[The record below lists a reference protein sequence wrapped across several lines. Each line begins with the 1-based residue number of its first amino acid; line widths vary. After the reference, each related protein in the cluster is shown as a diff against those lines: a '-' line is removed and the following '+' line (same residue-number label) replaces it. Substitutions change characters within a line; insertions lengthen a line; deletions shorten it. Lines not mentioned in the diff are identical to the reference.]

1 MKRNRI
7 LAIGIALLL
16 AVQLLT
22 PLACAAGTTLKLT
35 APDKLPDVGQTFT
48 VTAELTGNT
57 GLAAVQLSLG
67 YDDSVVECTGIEN
80 GALVAGMLAASNP
93 YATRDG
99 VGAILAAATTTAVKT
114 DGSLA
119 VFTFR
124 VKAAGDAKLTLA
136 DALLSDID
144 GKALSL
150 SYSLPALIAQGSGSD
165 SGSGSGSDA
174 EKPGADDKKSDND
187 KKSEDDK
194 KSEEEQPADAAQ
206 EEVRTGSFR
215 DVTSAHWA
223 FASVER
229 AAEMGLV
236 TGYSNGTFRPDTAV
250 TRAQF
255 VLMLWRMC
263 GKPAAAKAASFADA
277 SADWYQDALSWA
289 VEKGYVNGLSG
300 TRFGPDAPIT
310 RQQAMAI
317 LFRLNG
323 GQSGTELT
331 LTGIYEQTFADSTT
345 IAAWAKD
352 ATWWAVYHELVS
364 GVGGQP
370 HRAGGQRVPRTDR
383 GDPAA
388 VCGSIYDNGGSGMKR
403 RMLALLLAVL
413 TLTML
418 TAAAFAEDTEVLGV
432 YNVTGPLT
440 VKNGTKDGGFYAG
453 ADTFEL
459 NCTGLTGE
467 YSLVLLL
474 AGDSAVPTE
483 GNIQYI
489 DQTSVK
495 AGKVTFTL
503 KPKALTEGTYNVYIS
518 TTDKALD
525 KVASFKYGEKPE
537 YTLGD
542 VNGDGKVSAYDAS
555 MILQHTV
562 GLIDLAG
569 VAAADVNKDGK
580 ISAYDASMILQ
591 YTVGLITLD

>member
-174 EKPGADDKKSDND
+174 EKPGTDN

-194 KSEEEQPADAAQ
+194 KSEDEDKPEDEEKPADGAQ
-206 EEVRTGSFR
+206 EEVKSGSFR
-215 DVTSAHWA
+215 DVTSTHWA

-229 AAEMGLV
+229 AAELGLV
-236 TGYSNGTFRPDTAV
+236 TGYSDGTFRPDTPV

-263 GKPAAAKAASFADA
+263 SKPAAAKAASFADA

-289 VEKGYVNGLSG
+289 VEKGYVNGLSD

-310 RQQAMAI
+310 RQQATAI

-331 LTGIYEQTFADSTT
+331 LTGIYEQTFTDSAT
-345 IAAWAKD
+345 IASWAMD

-364 GVGGQP
+364 GVGGSRIAP
-370 HRAGGQRVPRTDR
+370 EANASRAQI
-383 GDPAA
+383 AA
-388 VCGSIYDNGGSGMKR
+388 I
-403 RMLALLLAVL
+403 LLRYADQFM
-413 TLTML
+413 TMEE
-418 TAAAFAEDTEVLGV
+418 AA
-432 YNVTGPLT
+432 
-440 VKNGTKDGGFYAG
+440 
-453 ADTFEL
+453 
-459 NCTGLTGE
+459 
-467 YSLVLLL
+467 
-474 AGDSAVPTE
+474 
-483 GNIQYI
+483 
-489 DQTSVK
+489 
-495 AGKVTFTL
+495 
-503 KPKALTEGTYNVYIS
+503 
-518 TTDKALD
+518 
-525 KVASFKYGEKPE
+525 
-537 YTLGD
+537 
-542 VNGDGKVSAYDAS
+542 
-555 MILQHTV
+555 
-562 GLIDLAG
+562 
-569 VAAADVNKDGK
+569 
-580 ISAYDASMILQ
+580 
-591 YTVGLITLD
+591 

>member
-93 YATRDG
+93 HATRDG

-174 EKPGADDKKSDND
+174 EKPGTDN

-194 KSEEEQPADAAQ
+194 KSEDEDKPEDEEKPADGAQ
-206 EEVRTGSFR
+206 EEVKAGSFR

-229 AAEMGLV
+229 AAELGLV
-236 TGYSNGTFRPDTAV
+236 TGYSDGTFRPDTHV

-289 VEKGYVNGLSG
+289 VEKGYVNGLSD

-323 GQSGTELT
+323 GQRGTELT

-345 IAAWAKD
+345 IASWAKD

-364 GVGGQP
+364 GVGGSRIAP
-370 HRAGGQRVPRTDR
+370 EANASRAQI
-383 GDPAA
+383 AA
-388 VCGSIYDNGGSGMKR
+388 I
-403 RMLALLLAVL
+403 LLRYADQFM
-413 TLTML
+413 TMEE
-418 TAAAFAEDTEVLGV
+418 AA
-432 YNVTGPLT
+432 
-440 VKNGTKDGGFYAG
+440 
-453 ADTFEL
+453 
-459 NCTGLTGE
+459 
-467 YSLVLLL
+467 
-474 AGDSAVPTE
+474 
-483 GNIQYI
+483 
-489 DQTSVK
+489 
-495 AGKVTFTL
+495 
-503 KPKALTEGTYNVYIS
+503 
-518 TTDKALD
+518 
-525 KVASFKYGEKPE
+525 
-537 YTLGD
+537 
-542 VNGDGKVSAYDAS
+542 
-555 MILQHTV
+555 
-562 GLIDLAG
+562 
-569 VAAADVNKDGK
+569 
-580 ISAYDASMILQ
+580 
-591 YTVGLITLD
+591 

>member
-93 YATRDG
+93 HATRDG

-174 EKPGADDKKSDND
+174 EKPGTDN

-194 KSEEEQPADAAQ
+194 KSEDEDKPEDEEKPADGAQ
-206 EEVRTGSFR
+206 EEVKSGSFR

-229 AAEMGLV
+229 AAELGLV
-236 TGYSNGTFRPDTAV
+236 TGYSDGTFRPDTHV

-289 VEKGYVNGLSG
+289 VEKGYVNGLSD

-364 GVGGQP
+364 GVGGSRIAP
-370 HRAGGQRVPRTDR
+370 EANASRAQI
-383 GDPAA
+383 AA
-388 VCGSIYDNGGSGMKR
+388 I
-403 RMLALLLAVL
+403 LLRYADQFM
-413 TLTML
+413 TMEE
-418 TAAAFAEDTEVLGV
+418 AA
-432 YNVTGPLT
+432 
-440 VKNGTKDGGFYAG
+440 
-453 ADTFEL
+453 
-459 NCTGLTGE
+459 
-467 YSLVLLL
+467 
-474 AGDSAVPTE
+474 
-483 GNIQYI
+483 
-489 DQTSVK
+489 
-495 AGKVTFTL
+495 
-503 KPKALTEGTYNVYIS
+503 
-518 TTDKALD
+518 
-525 KVASFKYGEKPE
+525 
-537 YTLGD
+537 
-542 VNGDGKVSAYDAS
+542 
-555 MILQHTV
+555 
-562 GLIDLAG
+562 
-569 VAAADVNKDGK
+569 
-580 ISAYDASMILQ
+580 
-591 YTVGLITLD
+591 

>member
-48 VTAELTGNT
+48 VVVELTGNT
-57 GLAAVQLSLG
+57 GLGAVQIKLG

-93 YATRDG
+93 HATRDG
-99 VGAILAAATTTAVKT
+99 VGAILAAAATTAVKT

-174 EKPGADDKKSDND
+174 EKPGTDN

-194 KSEEEQPADAAQ
+194 KSEDEDKPEDEEKPADGAQ
-206 EEVRTGSFR
+206 EEVKSGSFR
-215 DVTSAHWA
+215 DVTSTHWA
-223 FASVER
+223 FASVDR
-229 AAEMGLV
+229 AAELGLV
-236 TGYSNGTFRPDTAV
+236 TGYSDGTFRPDTPV

-289 VEKGYVNGLSG
+289 VEKGYVNGLSD

-345 IAAWAKD
+345 IASWAKD

-364 GVGGQP
+364 GVGGSRIAP
-370 HRAGGQRVPRTDR
+370 EANASRAQI
-383 GDPAA
+383 AA
-388 VCGSIYDNGGSGMKR
+388 I
-403 RMLALLLAVL
+403 LLRYADQFM
-413 TLTML
+413 TMEE
-418 TAAAFAEDTEVLGV
+418 AA
-432 YNVTGPLT
+432 
-440 VKNGTKDGGFYAG
+440 
-453 ADTFEL
+453 
-459 NCTGLTGE
+459 
-467 YSLVLLL
+467 
-474 AGDSAVPTE
+474 
-483 GNIQYI
+483 
-489 DQTSVK
+489 
-495 AGKVTFTL
+495 
-503 KPKALTEGTYNVYIS
+503 
-518 TTDKALD
+518 
-525 KVASFKYGEKPE
+525 
-537 YTLGD
+537 
-542 VNGDGKVSAYDAS
+542 
-555 MILQHTV
+555 
-562 GLIDLAG
+562 
-569 VAAADVNKDGK
+569 
-580 ISAYDASMILQ
+580 
-591 YTVGLITLD
+591 

>member
-93 YATRDG
+93 HATRDG

-136 DALLSDID
+136 DALLSDTD
-144 GKALSL
+144 GKALPL

-174 EKPGADDKKSDND
+174 EKPGTDN

-194 KSEEEQPADAAQ
+194 KSEDEDKPEDEEKPADGAQ
-206 EEVRTGSFR
+206 EEVKSGSFR
-215 DVTSAHWA
+215 DVTRGHWA

-229 AAEMGLV
+229 AAELGLV
-236 TGYSNGTFRPDTAV
+236 TGYSDGTFRPDTPV

-289 VEKGYVNGLSG
+289 VENGYVNGLSD

-310 RQQAMAI
+310 RQQATAI

-345 IAAWAKD
+345 IASWAKD

-364 GVGGQP
+364 GVGGSRIAP
-370 HRAGGQRVPRTDR
+370 EANASRAQI
-383 GDPAA
+383 AA
-388 VCGSIYDNGGSGMKR
+388 I
-403 RMLALLLAVL
+403 LLRYADQFM
-413 TLTML
+413 TMEE
-418 TAAAFAEDTEVLGV
+418 AA
-432 YNVTGPLT
+432 
-440 VKNGTKDGGFYAG
+440 
-453 ADTFEL
+453 
-459 NCTGLTGE
+459 
-467 YSLVLLL
+467 
-474 AGDSAVPTE
+474 
-483 GNIQYI
+483 
-489 DQTSVK
+489 
-495 AGKVTFTL
+495 
-503 KPKALTEGTYNVYIS
+503 
-518 TTDKALD
+518 
-525 KVASFKYGEKPE
+525 
-537 YTLGD
+537 
-542 VNGDGKVSAYDAS
+542 
-555 MILQHTV
+555 
-562 GLIDLAG
+562 
-569 VAAADVNKDGK
+569 
-580 ISAYDASMILQ
+580 
-591 YTVGLITLD
+591 

>member
-136 DALLSDID
+136 DALLSDTD
-144 GKALSL
+144 GKALPL

-174 EKPGADDKKSDND
+174 EKPGTDN

-194 KSEEEQPADAAQ
+194 KSEDEDKPEDEEKPADGAQ
-206 EEVRTGSFR
+206 EEVKAGSFR

-229 AAEMGLV
+229 AAELGLV
-236 TGYSNGTFRPDTAV
+236 TGYSDGTFRPDTHV

-289 VEKGYVNGLSG
+289 VEKGYVNGLSD
-300 TRFGPDAPIT
+300 TRFGPDASIT

-323 GQSGTELT
+323 GQSSTELT

-345 IAAWAKD
+345 IASWAKD

-364 GVGGQP
+364 GVGGSRIAP
-370 HRAGGQRVPRTDR
+370 EANASRAQI
-383 GDPAA
+383 AA
-388 VCGSIYDNGGSGMKR
+388 I
-403 RMLALLLAVL
+403 LLRYADQFM
-413 TLTML
+413 TMEE
-418 TAAAFAEDTEVLGV
+418 AA
-432 YNVTGPLT
+432 
-440 VKNGTKDGGFYAG
+440 
-453 ADTFEL
+453 
-459 NCTGLTGE
+459 
-467 YSLVLLL
+467 
-474 AGDSAVPTE
+474 
-483 GNIQYI
+483 
-489 DQTSVK
+489 
-495 AGKVTFTL
+495 
-503 KPKALTEGTYNVYIS
+503 
-518 TTDKALD
+518 
-525 KVASFKYGEKPE
+525 
-537 YTLGD
+537 
-542 VNGDGKVSAYDAS
+542 
-555 MILQHTV
+555 
-562 GLIDLAG
+562 
-569 VAAADVNKDGK
+569 
-580 ISAYDASMILQ
+580 
-591 YTVGLITLD
+591 

>member
-22 PLACAAGTTLKLT
+22 PLACAAGATLKLT

-93 YATRDG
+93 YATRGG

-144 GKALSL
+144 GKALPL

-174 EKPGADDKKSDND
+174 EKPGTDN

-194 KSEEEQPADAAQ
+194 KSEDEDKPEDEEKPADGAQ
-206 EEVRTGSFR
+206 EEVKSGSFR
-215 DVTSAHWA
+215 DVTSTHWA

-229 AAEMGLV
+229 AAELGLV
-236 TGYSNGTFRPDTAV
+236 TGYSDGTFRPDTPV

-289 VEKGYVNGLSG
+289 VEKGYVNGLSD

-345 IAAWAKD
+345 IASWAKD

-364 GVGGQP
+364 GVGGSRIAP
-370 HRAGGQRVPRTDR
+370 EANASRAQI
-383 GDPAA
+383 AA
-388 VCGSIYDNGGSGMKR
+388 I
-403 RMLALLLAVL
+403 LLRYADQFM
-413 TLTML
+413 TMEE
-418 TAAAFAEDTEVLGV
+418 AA
-432 YNVTGPLT
+432 
-440 VKNGTKDGGFYAG
+440 
-453 ADTFEL
+453 
-459 NCTGLTGE
+459 
-467 YSLVLLL
+467 
-474 AGDSAVPTE
+474 
-483 GNIQYI
+483 
-489 DQTSVK
+489 
-495 AGKVTFTL
+495 
-503 KPKALTEGTYNVYIS
+503 
-518 TTDKALD
+518 
-525 KVASFKYGEKPE
+525 
-537 YTLGD
+537 
-542 VNGDGKVSAYDAS
+542 
-555 MILQHTV
+555 
-562 GLIDLAG
+562 
-569 VAAADVNKDGK
+569 
-580 ISAYDASMILQ
+580 
-591 YTVGLITLD
+591 

>member
-67 YDDSVVECTGIEN
+67 YDNSVVECTGIEN

-136 DALLSDID
+136 DALLSDTD
-144 GKALSL
+144 GKALPL

-174 EKPGADDKKSDND
+174 EKPGTDN

-194 KSEEEQPADAAQ
+194 KSEDEDKPEDEEKPADGAQ
-206 EEVRTGSFR
+206 EEVKSGSFR
-215 DVTSAHWA
+215 DVTSTHWA

-229 AAEMGLV
+229 AAELGLV
-236 TGYSNGTFRPDTAV
+236 TGYSDGTFRPDTPV

-289 VEKGYVNGLSG
+289 VENGYVNGLSD

-310 RQQAMAI
+310 RQQATAI

-345 IAAWAKD
+345 IASWAKD

-364 GVGGQP
+364 GVGGSRIAP
-370 HRAGGQRVPRTDR
+370 EANASRAQI
-383 GDPAA
+383 AA
-388 VCGSIYDNGGSGMKR
+388 I
-403 RMLALLLAVL
+403 LLRYADQFM
-413 TLTML
+413 TMEE
-418 TAAAFAEDTEVLGV
+418 AA
-432 YNVTGPLT
+432 
-440 VKNGTKDGGFYAG
+440 
-453 ADTFEL
+453 
-459 NCTGLTGE
+459 
-467 YSLVLLL
+467 
-474 AGDSAVPTE
+474 
-483 GNIQYI
+483 
-489 DQTSVK
+489 
-495 AGKVTFTL
+495 
-503 KPKALTEGTYNVYIS
+503 
-518 TTDKALD
+518 
-525 KVASFKYGEKPE
+525 
-537 YTLGD
+537 
-542 VNGDGKVSAYDAS
+542 
-555 MILQHTV
+555 
-562 GLIDLAG
+562 
-569 VAAADVNKDGK
+569 
-580 ISAYDASMILQ
+580 
-591 YTVGLITLD
+591 

>member
-80 GALVAGMLAASNP
+80 GALIAGMLAASNP
-93 YATRDG
+93 YATRGG

-174 EKPGADDKKSDND
+174 EKPGTDN

-194 KSEEEQPADAAQ
+194 KSEDEDKPEDEEKPADGAQ
-206 EEVRTGSFR
+206 EEVKSGSFR

-229 AAEMGLV
+229 AAELGLV
-236 TGYSNGTFRPDTAV
+236 TGYSDGTFRPDTPV

-289 VEKGYVNGLSG
+289 VEKGYVNGLSD

-345 IAAWAKD
+345 IASWAKD

-364 GVGGQP
+364 GVGGSRIAP
-370 HRAGGQRVPRTDR
+370 EANASRAQI
-383 GDPAA
+383 AA
-388 VCGSIYDNGGSGMKR
+388 I
-403 RMLALLLAVL
+403 LLRYADQFM
-413 TLTML
+413 TMEE
-418 TAAAFAEDTEVLGV
+418 AA
-432 YNVTGPLT
+432 
-440 VKNGTKDGGFYAG
+440 
-453 ADTFEL
+453 
-459 NCTGLTGE
+459 
-467 YSLVLLL
+467 
-474 AGDSAVPTE
+474 
-483 GNIQYI
+483 
-489 DQTSVK
+489 
-495 AGKVTFTL
+495 
-503 KPKALTEGTYNVYIS
+503 
-518 TTDKALD
+518 
-525 KVASFKYGEKPE
+525 
-537 YTLGD
+537 
-542 VNGDGKVSAYDAS
+542 
-555 MILQHTV
+555 
-562 GLIDLAG
+562 
-569 VAAADVNKDGK
+569 
-580 ISAYDASMILQ
+580 
-591 YTVGLITLD
+591 

>member
-93 YATRDG
+93 YATRGG

-174 EKPGADDKKSDND
+174 EKPGTDN

-194 KSEEEQPADAAQ
+194 KSEDEDKPEDEEKPADGAQ
-206 EEVRTGSFR
+206 EEVKSGSFR
-215 DVTSAHWA
+215 DVTRGHWA

-229 AAEMGLV
+229 AAELGLV
-236 TGYSNGTFRPDTAV
+236 TGYSDGTFRPDTPV

-289 VEKGYVNGLSG
+289 VEKGYVNGLSD
-300 TRFGPDAPIT
+300 TRFGPAAPIT

-345 IAAWAKD
+345 IASWAKD

-364 GVGGQP
+364 GVGGSRIAP
-370 HRAGGQRVPRTDR
+370 EANASRAQI
-383 GDPAA
+383 AA
-388 VCGSIYDNGGSGMKR
+388 I
-403 RMLALLLAVL
+403 LLRYADQFM
-413 TLTML
+413 TMEE
-418 TAAAFAEDTEVLGV
+418 AA
-432 YNVTGPLT
+432 
-440 VKNGTKDGGFYAG
+440 
-453 ADTFEL
+453 
-459 NCTGLTGE
+459 
-467 YSLVLLL
+467 
-474 AGDSAVPTE
+474 
-483 GNIQYI
+483 
-489 DQTSVK
+489 
-495 AGKVTFTL
+495 
-503 KPKALTEGTYNVYIS
+503 
-518 TTDKALD
+518 
-525 KVASFKYGEKPE
+525 
-537 YTLGD
+537 
-542 VNGDGKVSAYDAS
+542 
-555 MILQHTV
+555 
-562 GLIDLAG
+562 
-569 VAAADVNKDGK
+569 
-580 ISAYDASMILQ
+580 
-591 YTVGLITLD
+591 

>member
-93 YATRDG
+93 YATRGG

-136 DALLSDID
+136 DALLSDTD
-144 GKALSL
+144 GKALPL

-174 EKPGADDKKSDND
+174 EKPGTDN

-194 KSEEEQPADAAQ
+194 KSEDEDKPEDEEKPADGAQ
-206 EEVRTGSFR
+206 EEVKSGSFR

-223 FASVER
+223 FAPVER
-229 AAEMGLV
+229 AAELGLV
-236 TGYSNGTFRPDTAV
+236 TGYSDGTFRPDTPV

-289 VEKGYVNGLSG
+289 VEKGYVNGLSD

-345 IAAWAKD
+345 IASWAKD

-364 GVGGQP
+364 GVGGSRIAP
-370 HRAGGQRVPRTDR
+370 EANASRAQI
-383 GDPAA
+383 AA
-388 VCGSIYDNGGSGMKR
+388 I
-403 RMLALLLAVL
+403 LLRYADQFM
-413 TLTML
+413 TMEE
-418 TAAAFAEDTEVLGV
+418 AA
-432 YNVTGPLT
+432 
-440 VKNGTKDGGFYAG
+440 
-453 ADTFEL
+453 
-459 NCTGLTGE
+459 
-467 YSLVLLL
+467 
-474 AGDSAVPTE
+474 
-483 GNIQYI
+483 
-489 DQTSVK
+489 
-495 AGKVTFTL
+495 
-503 KPKALTEGTYNVYIS
+503 
-518 TTDKALD
+518 
-525 KVASFKYGEKPE
+525 
-537 YTLGD
+537 
-542 VNGDGKVSAYDAS
+542 
-555 MILQHTV
+555 
-562 GLIDLAG
+562 
-569 VAAADVNKDGK
+569 
-580 ISAYDASMILQ
+580 
-591 YTVGLITLD
+591 

>member
-22 PLACAAGTTLKLT
+22 PLACAAGATLKLT

-174 EKPGADDKKSDND
+174 EKPGTDN

-194 KSEEEQPADAAQ
+194 KSEDEDKPEDEEKPADGAQ
-206 EEVRTGSFR
+206 EEVKSGSFR
-215 DVTSAHWA
+215 DVTSTHWA
-223 FASVER
+223 FDSVER
-229 AAEMGLV
+229 AAELGLV
-236 TGYSNGTFRPDTAV
+236 TGYSDGTFRPDTPV

-289 VEKGYVNGLSG
+289 VEKGYVNGLSD

-345 IAAWAKD
+345 IASWAKD

-364 GVGGQP
+364 GVGGSRIAP
-370 HRAGGQRVPRTDR
+370 EANASRAQI
-383 GDPAA
+383 AA
-388 VCGSIYDNGGSGMKR
+388 I
-403 RMLALLLAVL
+403 LLRYADQFM
-413 TLTML
+413 TMEE
-418 TAAAFAEDTEVLGV
+418 AA
-432 YNVTGPLT
+432 
-440 VKNGTKDGGFYAG
+440 
-453 ADTFEL
+453 
-459 NCTGLTGE
+459 
-467 YSLVLLL
+467 
-474 AGDSAVPTE
+474 
-483 GNIQYI
+483 
-489 DQTSVK
+489 
-495 AGKVTFTL
+495 
-503 KPKALTEGTYNVYIS
+503 
-518 TTDKALD
+518 
-525 KVASFKYGEKPE
+525 
-537 YTLGD
+537 
-542 VNGDGKVSAYDAS
+542 
-555 MILQHTV
+555 
-562 GLIDLAG
+562 
-569 VAAADVNKDGK
+569 
-580 ISAYDASMILQ
+580 
-591 YTVGLITLD
+591 

>member
-93 YATRDG
+93 YATRGG

-124 VKAAGDAKLTLA
+124 VKAEGDAKLTLA

-174 EKPGADDKKSDND
+174 EKPGTDN

-194 KSEEEQPADAAQ
+194 KSEDEDKPEDEEKPADGAQ
-206 EEVRTGSFR
+206 EEVKAGSFR

-229 AAEMGLV
+229 AAELGLV
-236 TGYSNGTFRPDTAV
+236 TGYSDGTFRPDTHV

-289 VEKGYVNGLSG
+289 VEKGYVNGLSD

-345 IAAWAKD
+345 IASWAKD

-364 GVGGQP
+364 GVGGSRIAP
-370 HRAGGQRVPRTDR
+370 EANASRAQI
-383 GDPAA
+383 AA
-388 VCGSIYDNGGSGMKR
+388 I
-403 RMLALLLAVL
+403 LLRYADQFM
-413 TLTML
+413 TMEE
-418 TAAAFAEDTEVLGV
+418 AA
-432 YNVTGPLT
+432 
-440 VKNGTKDGGFYAG
+440 
-453 ADTFEL
+453 
-459 NCTGLTGE
+459 
-467 YSLVLLL
+467 
-474 AGDSAVPTE
+474 
-483 GNIQYI
+483 
-489 DQTSVK
+489 
-495 AGKVTFTL
+495 
-503 KPKALTEGTYNVYIS
+503 
-518 TTDKALD
+518 
-525 KVASFKYGEKPE
+525 
-537 YTLGD
+537 
-542 VNGDGKVSAYDAS
+542 
-555 MILQHTV
+555 
-562 GLIDLAG
+562 
-569 VAAADVNKDGK
+569 
-580 ISAYDASMILQ
+580 
-591 YTVGLITLD
+591 

>member
-22 PLACAAGTTLKLT
+22 PLACAAGATLKLT

-93 YATRDG
+93 HATRDG

-136 DALLSDID
+136 DALLSDTD
-144 GKALSL
+144 GKALPL
-150 SYSLPALIAQGSGSD
+150 SYSLPALIAQSSTGSGST
-165 SGSGSGSDA
+165 G
-174 EKPGADDKKSDND
+174 ETPGTDN

-194 KSEEEQPADAAQ
+194 KSEDEDKPEDEEKPADGAQ
-206 EEVRTGSFR
+206 EEVKSGSFR

-223 FASVER
+223 FDSVER
-229 AAEMGLV
+229 AAELGLV
-236 TGYSNGTFRPDTAV
+236 TGYSDGTFRPDTPV

-289 VEKGYVNGLSG
+289 VEKGYVNGLSD

-364 GVGGQP
+364 GVGGSRIAP
-370 HRAGGQRVPRTDR
+370 EANASRAQI
-383 GDPAA
+383 AA
-388 VCGSIYDNGGSGMKR
+388 I
-403 RMLALLLAVL
+403 LLRYADQFM
-413 TLTML
+413 TMEE
-418 TAAAFAEDTEVLGV
+418 AA
-432 YNVTGPLT
+432 
-440 VKNGTKDGGFYAG
+440 
-453 ADTFEL
+453 
-459 NCTGLTGE
+459 
-467 YSLVLLL
+467 
-474 AGDSAVPTE
+474 
-483 GNIQYI
+483 
-489 DQTSVK
+489 
-495 AGKVTFTL
+495 
-503 KPKALTEGTYNVYIS
+503 
-518 TTDKALD
+518 
-525 KVASFKYGEKPE
+525 
-537 YTLGD
+537 
-542 VNGDGKVSAYDAS
+542 
-555 MILQHTV
+555 
-562 GLIDLAG
+562 
-569 VAAADVNKDGK
+569 
-580 ISAYDASMILQ
+580 
-591 YTVGLITLD
+591 

>member
-136 DALLSDID
+136 DALLSDTD
-144 GKALSL
+144 GKALPL

-174 EKPGADDKKSDND
+174 EKPGTDN

-194 KSEEEQPADAAQ
+194 KSEDEDKPEDEEKPADGAQ
-206 EEVRTGSFR
+206 EEVKSGSFR

-229 AAEMGLV
+229 AAELGLV
-236 TGYSNGTFRPDTAV
+236 TGYSDGTFRPDTPV

-289 VEKGYVNGLSG
+289 VENGYVNGLSD

-310 RQQAMAI
+310 RQQATAI

-345 IAAWAKD
+345 IASWAKD

-364 GVGGQP
+364 GVGGSRIAP
-370 HRAGGQRVPRTDR
+370 EANASRAQI
-383 GDPAA
+383 AA
-388 VCGSIYDNGGSGMKR
+388 I
-403 RMLALLLAVL
+403 LLRYADKFM
-413 TLTML
+413 TMEE
-418 TAAAFAEDTEVLGV
+418 AA
-432 YNVTGPLT
+432 
-440 VKNGTKDGGFYAG
+440 
-453 ADTFEL
+453 
-459 NCTGLTGE
+459 
-467 YSLVLLL
+467 
-474 AGDSAVPTE
+474 
-483 GNIQYI
+483 
-489 DQTSVK
+489 
-495 AGKVTFTL
+495 
-503 KPKALTEGTYNVYIS
+503 
-518 TTDKALD
+518 
-525 KVASFKYGEKPE
+525 
-537 YTLGD
+537 
-542 VNGDGKVSAYDAS
+542 
-555 MILQHTV
+555 
-562 GLIDLAG
+562 
-569 VAAADVNKDGK
+569 
-580 ISAYDASMILQ
+580 
-591 YTVGLITLD
+591 

>member
-136 DALLSDID
+136 DALLSDTD
-144 GKALSL
+144 GKALPL

-174 EKPGADDKKSDND
+174 EKPGTDN

-194 KSEEEQPADAAQ
+194 KSEDEDKPEDEEKPADGAQ
-206 EEVRTGSFR
+206 EEVKSGSFR
-215 DVTSAHWA
+215 DVTSTHWA

-229 AAEMGLV
+229 AAELGLV
-236 TGYSNGTFRPDTAV
+236 TGYSDGTFRPDTPV

-289 VEKGYVNGLSG
+289 VGKGYVNGLSD

-364 GVGGQP
+364 GVGGSRIAP
-370 HRAGGQRVPRTDR
+370 EANASRAQI
-383 GDPAA
+383 AA
-388 VCGSIYDNGGSGMKR
+388 I
-403 RMLALLLAVL
+403 LLRYADQFM
-413 TLTML
+413 TMEE
-418 TAAAFAEDTEVLGV
+418 AA
-432 YNVTGPLT
+432 
-440 VKNGTKDGGFYAG
+440 
-453 ADTFEL
+453 
-459 NCTGLTGE
+459 
-467 YSLVLLL
+467 
-474 AGDSAVPTE
+474 
-483 GNIQYI
+483 
-489 DQTSVK
+489 
-495 AGKVTFTL
+495 
-503 KPKALTEGTYNVYIS
+503 
-518 TTDKALD
+518 
-525 KVASFKYGEKPE
+525 
-537 YTLGD
+537 
-542 VNGDGKVSAYDAS
+542 
-555 MILQHTV
+555 
-562 GLIDLAG
+562 
-569 VAAADVNKDGK
+569 
-580 ISAYDASMILQ
+580 
-591 YTVGLITLD
+591 

>member
-57 GLAAVQLSLG
+57 GLAAVQISLG

-93 YATRDG
+93 HATRDG

-136 DALLSDID
+136 DALLSDTD
-144 GKALSL
+144 GKALPL

-174 EKPGADDKKSDND
+174 EKPGTDN

-194 KSEEEQPADAAQ
+194 KSEDEDKPEDEEKPADGAQ
-206 EEVRTGSFR
+206 EEVKAGSFR

-229 AAEMGLV
+229 AAELGLV
-236 TGYSNGTFRPDTAV
+236 TGYSDGTFRPDTHV

-289 VEKGYVNGLSG
+289 VEKGYVNGLSD

-345 IAAWAKD
+345 IASWAKD

-364 GVGGQP
+364 GVGGSRIAP
-370 HRAGGQRVPRTDR
+370 EANASRAQI
-383 GDPAA
+383 AA
-388 VCGSIYDNGGSGMKR
+388 I
-403 RMLALLLAVL
+403 LLRYADQFM
-413 TLTML
+413 TMEE
-418 TAAAFAEDTEVLGV
+418 AA
-432 YNVTGPLT
+432 
-440 VKNGTKDGGFYAG
+440 
-453 ADTFEL
+453 
-459 NCTGLTGE
+459 
-467 YSLVLLL
+467 
-474 AGDSAVPTE
+474 
-483 GNIQYI
+483 
-489 DQTSVK
+489 
-495 AGKVTFTL
+495 
-503 KPKALTEGTYNVYIS
+503 
-518 TTDKALD
+518 
-525 KVASFKYGEKPE
+525 
-537 YTLGD
+537 
-542 VNGDGKVSAYDAS
+542 
-555 MILQHTV
+555 
-562 GLIDLAG
+562 
-569 VAAADVNKDGK
+569 
-580 ISAYDASMILQ
+580 
-591 YTVGLITLD
+591 

>member
-136 DALLSDID
+136 DALLSDTD

-174 EKPGADDKKSDND
+174 EKPGTDN

-194 KSEEEQPADAAQ
+194 KSEDEDKPEDEEKPADGAQ
-206 EEVRTGSFR
+206 EEVKSGSFR
-215 DVTSAHWA
+215 DVTSTHWA
-223 FASVER
+223 FDSVER
-229 AAEMGLV
+229 AAELGLV
-236 TGYSNGTFRPDTAV
+236 TGYSDGTFRSDTPV

-289 VEKGYVNGLSG
+289 VEEGYVNGLSD

-345 IAAWAKD
+345 IASWAKN

-364 GVGGQP
+364 GVGGSRIAP
-370 HRAGGQRVPRTDR
+370 EANASRAQI
-383 GDPAA
+383 AA
-388 VCGSIYDNGGSGMKR
+388 I
-403 RMLALLLAVL
+403 LLRYADQFM
-413 TLTML
+413 TMEE
-418 TAAAFAEDTEVLGV
+418 AA
-432 YNVTGPLT
+432 
-440 VKNGTKDGGFYAG
+440 
-453 ADTFEL
+453 
-459 NCTGLTGE
+459 
-467 YSLVLLL
+467 
-474 AGDSAVPTE
+474 
-483 GNIQYI
+483 
-489 DQTSVK
+489 
-495 AGKVTFTL
+495 
-503 KPKALTEGTYNVYIS
+503 
-518 TTDKALD
+518 
-525 KVASFKYGEKPE
+525 
-537 YTLGD
+537 
-542 VNGDGKVSAYDAS
+542 
-555 MILQHTV
+555 
-562 GLIDLAG
+562 
-569 VAAADVNKDGK
+569 
-580 ISAYDASMILQ
+580 
-591 YTVGLITLD
+591 

>member
-57 GLAAVQLSLG
+57 GLAAVQISLG

-144 GKALSL
+144 GKALPL

-174 EKPGADDKKSDND
+174 EKPGTDN

-194 KSEEEQPADAAQ
+194 KSEDEDKPEDEEKPADGAQ
-206 EEVRTGSFR
+206 EEVKSGSFR

-229 AAEMGLV
+229 AAELGLV
-236 TGYSNGTFRPDTAV
+236 TGYSDGTFRPDAAV

-289 VEKGYVNGLSG
+289 VENGYVNGLSD

-345 IAAWAKD
+345 IASWAKD

-364 GVGGQP
+364 GVGGSRIAP
-370 HRAGGQRVPRTDR
+370 EANASRAQI
-383 GDPAA
+383 AA
-388 VCGSIYDNGGSGMKR
+388 I
-403 RMLALLLAVL
+403 LLRYADQFM
-413 TLTML
+413 TMEE
-418 TAAAFAEDTEVLGV
+418 AA
-432 YNVTGPLT
+432 
-440 VKNGTKDGGFYAG
+440 
-453 ADTFEL
+453 
-459 NCTGLTGE
+459 
-467 YSLVLLL
+467 
-474 AGDSAVPTE
+474 
-483 GNIQYI
+483 
-489 DQTSVK
+489 
-495 AGKVTFTL
+495 
-503 KPKALTEGTYNVYIS
+503 
-518 TTDKALD
+518 
-525 KVASFKYGEKPE
+525 
-537 YTLGD
+537 
-542 VNGDGKVSAYDAS
+542 
-555 MILQHTV
+555 
-562 GLIDLAG
+562 
-569 VAAADVNKDGK
+569 
-580 ISAYDASMILQ
+580 
-591 YTVGLITLD
+591 

>member
-22 PLACAAGTTLKLT
+22 PLACAAGATLKLT

-80 GALVAGMLAASNP
+80 GALIAGMLAASNP

-174 EKPGADDKKSDND
+174 EKPGTDN

-194 KSEEEQPADAAQ
+194 KSEDEDKPEDEEKPADGAQ
-206 EEVRTGSFR
+206 EEVKSGSFR
-215 DVTSAHWA
+215 DVTSTHWA
-223 FASVER
+223 FDSVER
-229 AAEMGLV
+229 AAELGLV
-236 TGYSNGTFRPDTAV
+236 TGYSDGTFRPDTPV

-289 VEKGYVNGLSG
+289 VEKGYVNGLSD

-345 IAAWAKD
+345 IASWAKD

-364 GVGGQP
+364 GVGGSRIAP
-370 HRAGGQRVPRTDR
+370 EANASRAQI
-383 GDPAA
+383 AA
-388 VCGSIYDNGGSGMKR
+388 I
-403 RMLALLLAVL
+403 LLRYADKFM
-413 TLTML
+413 TMEE
-418 TAAAFAEDTEVLGV
+418 AA
-432 YNVTGPLT
+432 
-440 VKNGTKDGGFYAG
+440 
-453 ADTFEL
+453 
-459 NCTGLTGE
+459 
-467 YSLVLLL
+467 
-474 AGDSAVPTE
+474 
-483 GNIQYI
+483 
-489 DQTSVK
+489 
-495 AGKVTFTL
+495 
-503 KPKALTEGTYNVYIS
+503 
-518 TTDKALD
+518 
-525 KVASFKYGEKPE
+525 
-537 YTLGD
+537 
-542 VNGDGKVSAYDAS
+542 
-555 MILQHTV
+555 
-562 GLIDLAG
+562 
-569 VAAADVNKDGK
+569 
-580 ISAYDASMILQ
+580 
-591 YTVGLITLD
+591 

>member
-22 PLACAAGTTLKLT
+22 PLACAAGATLKLT

-80 GALVAGMLAASNP
+80 GALIAGMLAASNP

-174 EKPGADDKKSDND
+174 EKPGTDN

-194 KSEEEQPADAAQ
+194 KSEDEDKPEDEEKPADGAQ
-206 EEVRTGSFR
+206 EEVKSGSFR

-229 AAEMGLV
+229 AAELGLV
-236 TGYSNGTFRPDTAV
+236 TGYSDGTFRPDTPV

-289 VEKGYVNGLSG
+289 VEKGYVNGLSD

-345 IAAWAKD
+345 IASWAKD

-364 GVGGQP
+364 GVGGSRIAP
-370 HRAGGQRVPRTDR
+370 EANASRAQI
-383 GDPAA
+383 AA
-388 VCGSIYDNGGSGMKR
+388 I
-403 RMLALLLAVL
+403 LLRYADQFM
-413 TLTML
+413 TMEE
-418 TAAAFAEDTEVLGV
+418 AA
-432 YNVTGPLT
+432 
-440 VKNGTKDGGFYAG
+440 
-453 ADTFEL
+453 
-459 NCTGLTGE
+459 
-467 YSLVLLL
+467 
-474 AGDSAVPTE
+474 
-483 GNIQYI
+483 
-489 DQTSVK
+489 
-495 AGKVTFTL
+495 
-503 KPKALTEGTYNVYIS
+503 
-518 TTDKALD
+518 
-525 KVASFKYGEKPE
+525 
-537 YTLGD
+537 
-542 VNGDGKVSAYDAS
+542 
-555 MILQHTV
+555 
-562 GLIDLAG
+562 
-569 VAAADVNKDGK
+569 
-580 ISAYDASMILQ
+580 
-591 YTVGLITLD
+591 

>member
-22 PLACAAGTTLKLT
+22 PLACAAGATLKLT

-136 DALLSDID
+136 DALLSDTD
-144 GKALSL
+144 GKALPL

-174 EKPGADDKKSDND
+174 EKPGTDN

-194 KSEEEQPADAAQ
+194 KSEDEDKPEDEEKPADGAQ
-206 EEVRTGSFR
+206 EEVKSGSFR
-215 DVTSAHWA
+215 DVTSTHWA

-229 AAEMGLV
+229 AAELGLV
-236 TGYSNGTFRPDTAV
+236 TGYSDGTFRPDTPV

-289 VEKGYVNGLSG
+289 VENGYVNGLSD

-364 GVGGQP
+364 GVGGSRIAP
-370 HRAGGQRVPRTDR
+370 EANASRAQI
-383 GDPAA
+383 AA
-388 VCGSIYDNGGSGMKR
+388 I
-403 RMLALLLAVL
+403 LLRYADQFM
-413 TLTML
+413 TMEE
-418 TAAAFAEDTEVLGV
+418 AA
-432 YNVTGPLT
+432 
-440 VKNGTKDGGFYAG
+440 
-453 ADTFEL
+453 
-459 NCTGLTGE
+459 
-467 YSLVLLL
+467 
-474 AGDSAVPTE
+474 
-483 GNIQYI
+483 
-489 DQTSVK
+489 
-495 AGKVTFTL
+495 
-503 KPKALTEGTYNVYIS
+503 
-518 TTDKALD
+518 
-525 KVASFKYGEKPE
+525 
-537 YTLGD
+537 
-542 VNGDGKVSAYDAS
+542 
-555 MILQHTV
+555 
-562 GLIDLAG
+562 
-569 VAAADVNKDGK
+569 
-580 ISAYDASMILQ
+580 
-591 YTVGLITLD
+591 

>member
-22 PLACAAGTTLKLT
+22 PLACAAGATLKLT

-93 YATRDG
+93 YATRGG

-136 DALLSDID
+136 DALLSDTD

-174 EKPGADDKKSDND
+174 EKPGTDN

-194 KSEEEQPADAAQ
+194 KSEDEDKPEDEEKPADGAQ
-206 EEVRTGSFR
+206 EEVKSGSFR

-229 AAEMGLV
+229 AAELGLV
-236 TGYSNGTFRPDTAV
+236 TGYSDGTFRPDTPV

-289 VEKGYVNGLSG
+289 VEKGYVNGLSD

-345 IAAWAKD
+345 IASWAKD

-364 GVGGQP
+364 GVGGSRIAP
-370 HRAGGQRVPRTDR
+370 EANASRAQI
-383 GDPAA
+383 AA
-388 VCGSIYDNGGSGMKR
+388 I
-403 RMLALLLAVL
+403 LLRYADQFM
-413 TLTML
+413 TMEE
-418 TAAAFAEDTEVLGV
+418 AA
-432 YNVTGPLT
+432 
-440 VKNGTKDGGFYAG
+440 
-453 ADTFEL
+453 
-459 NCTGLTGE
+459 
-467 YSLVLLL
+467 
-474 AGDSAVPTE
+474 
-483 GNIQYI
+483 
-489 DQTSVK
+489 
-495 AGKVTFTL
+495 
-503 KPKALTEGTYNVYIS
+503 
-518 TTDKALD
+518 
-525 KVASFKYGEKPE
+525 
-537 YTLGD
+537 
-542 VNGDGKVSAYDAS
+542 
-555 MILQHTV
+555 
-562 GLIDLAG
+562 
-569 VAAADVNKDGK
+569 
-580 ISAYDASMILQ
+580 
-591 YTVGLITLD
+591 

>member
-144 GKALSL
+144 GKALPL

-174 EKPGADDKKSDND
+174 EKPGTDN

-194 KSEEEQPADAAQ
+194 KSEDEDKPEDEEKPADGAQ
-206 EEVRTGSFR
+206 EEVKAGSFR

-229 AAEMGLV
+229 AAELGLV
-236 TGYSNGTFRPDTAV
+236 TGYSDGTFRPDAAV

-263 GKPAAAKAASFADA
+263 GKPAAARAASFADA

-289 VEKGYVNGLSG
+289 VEKGYVNGLSD

-364 GVGGQP
+364 GVGGSRIAP
-370 HRAGGQRVPRTDR
+370 EANASRAQI
-383 GDPAA
+383 AA
-388 VCGSIYDNGGSGMKR
+388 I
-403 RMLALLLAVL
+403 LLRYADQFM
-413 TLTML
+413 TMEE
-418 TAAAFAEDTEVLGV
+418 AA
-432 YNVTGPLT
+432 
-440 VKNGTKDGGFYAG
+440 
-453 ADTFEL
+453 
-459 NCTGLTGE
+459 
-467 YSLVLLL
+467 
-474 AGDSAVPTE
+474 
-483 GNIQYI
+483 
-489 DQTSVK
+489 
-495 AGKVTFTL
+495 
-503 KPKALTEGTYNVYIS
+503 
-518 TTDKALD
+518 
-525 KVASFKYGEKPE
+525 
-537 YTLGD
+537 
-542 VNGDGKVSAYDAS
+542 
-555 MILQHTV
+555 
-562 GLIDLAG
+562 
-569 VAAADVNKDGK
+569 
-580 ISAYDASMILQ
+580 
-591 YTVGLITLD
+591 

>member
-174 EKPGADDKKSDND
+174 EKPGTDN

-194 KSEEEQPADAAQ
+194 KSEDEDKPEDEEKPADGAQ
-206 EEVRTGSFR
+206 EEVKAGSFR

-229 AAEMGLV
+229 AAELGLV
-236 TGYSNGTFRPDTAV
+236 TGYSDGTFRPDTPV

-289 VEKGYVNGLSG
+289 VEKGYVNGLSD

-345 IAAWAKD
+345 IASWAKD

-364 GVGGQP
+364 GVGGSRIAP
-370 HRAGGQRVPRTDR
+370 EANASRAQI
-383 GDPAA
+383 AA
-388 VCGSIYDNGGSGMKR
+388 I
-403 RMLALLLAVL
+403 LLRYADQFM
-413 TLTML
+413 TMEE
-418 TAAAFAEDTEVLGV
+418 AA
-432 YNVTGPLT
+432 
-440 VKNGTKDGGFYAG
+440 
-453 ADTFEL
+453 
-459 NCTGLTGE
+459 
-467 YSLVLLL
+467 
-474 AGDSAVPTE
+474 
-483 GNIQYI
+483 
-489 DQTSVK
+489 
-495 AGKVTFTL
+495 
-503 KPKALTEGTYNVYIS
+503 
-518 TTDKALD
+518 
-525 KVASFKYGEKPE
+525 
-537 YTLGD
+537 
-542 VNGDGKVSAYDAS
+542 
-555 MILQHTV
+555 
-562 GLIDLAG
+562 
-569 VAAADVNKDGK
+569 
-580 ISAYDASMILQ
+580 
-591 YTVGLITLD
+591 

>member
-57 GLAAVQLSLG
+57 GLAAVQISLG

-93 YATRDG
+93 HATRDG

-144 GKALSL
+144 GKALPL

-174 EKPGADDKKSDND
+174 EKPGTDN

-194 KSEEEQPADAAQ
+194 KSEDEDKPEDEEKPADGAQ
-206 EEVRTGSFR
+206 EEVKSGSFR

-229 AAEMGLV
+229 AAELGLV
-236 TGYSNGTFRPDTAV
+236 TGYSDGTFRPDTPV

-289 VEKGYVNGLSG
+289 VEKGYVNGLSD

-323 GQSGTELT
+323 GQSSTELT

-364 GVGGQP
+364 GVGGSRIAP
-370 HRAGGQRVPRTDR
+370 EANASRAQI
-383 GDPAA
+383 AA
-388 VCGSIYDNGGSGMKR
+388 I
-403 RMLALLLAVL
+403 LLRYADQFM
-413 TLTML
+413 TMEE
-418 TAAAFAEDTEVLGV
+418 AA
-432 YNVTGPLT
+432 
-440 VKNGTKDGGFYAG
+440 
-453 ADTFEL
+453 
-459 NCTGLTGE
+459 
-467 YSLVLLL
+467 
-474 AGDSAVPTE
+474 
-483 GNIQYI
+483 
-489 DQTSVK
+489 
-495 AGKVTFTL
+495 
-503 KPKALTEGTYNVYIS
+503 
-518 TTDKALD
+518 
-525 KVASFKYGEKPE
+525 
-537 YTLGD
+537 
-542 VNGDGKVSAYDAS
+542 
-555 MILQHTV
+555 
-562 GLIDLAG
+562 
-569 VAAADVNKDGK
+569 
-580 ISAYDASMILQ
+580 
-591 YTVGLITLD
+591 

>member
-99 VGAILAAATTTAVKT
+99 IGAILAAAATTAVKT

-136 DALLSDID
+136 DALLSDTD
-144 GKALSL
+144 GKALPL

-174 EKPGADDKKSDND
+174 EKPGTDN

-194 KSEEEQPADAAQ
+194 KSEDEDKPEDEEKPADGAQ
-206 EEVRTGSFR
+206 EEVKSGSFR
-215 DVTSAHWA
+215 DVTRGHWA

-229 AAEMGLV
+229 AAELGLV
-236 TGYSNGTFRPDTAV
+236 TGYSDGTFRPDTPV

-289 VEKGYVNGLSG
+289 VENGYVNGLSD

-310 RQQAMAI
+310 RQQATAI

-345 IAAWAKD
+345 IASWAKD

-364 GVGGQP
+364 GVGGSRIAP
-370 HRAGGQRVPRTDR
+370 EANASRAQI
-383 GDPAA
+383 AA
-388 VCGSIYDNGGSGMKR
+388 I
-403 RMLALLLAVL
+403 LLRYADQFM
-413 TLTML
+413 TMEE
-418 TAAAFAEDTEVLGV
+418 AA
-432 YNVTGPLT
+432 
-440 VKNGTKDGGFYAG
+440 
-453 ADTFEL
+453 
-459 NCTGLTGE
+459 
-467 YSLVLLL
+467 
-474 AGDSAVPTE
+474 
-483 GNIQYI
+483 
-489 DQTSVK
+489 
-495 AGKVTFTL
+495 
-503 KPKALTEGTYNVYIS
+503 
-518 TTDKALD
+518 
-525 KVASFKYGEKPE
+525 
-537 YTLGD
+537 
-542 VNGDGKVSAYDAS
+542 
-555 MILQHTV
+555 
-562 GLIDLAG
+562 
-569 VAAADVNKDGK
+569 
-580 ISAYDASMILQ
+580 
-591 YTVGLITLD
+591 

>member
-93 YATRDG
+93 YATRGG

-174 EKPGADDKKSDND
+174 EKPGTDN

-194 KSEEEQPADAAQ
+194 KSEDEDKPEDEEKPADGAQ
-206 EEVRTGSFR
+206 EEVKSGSFR
-215 DVTSAHWA
+215 DVTSTHWA

-229 AAEMGLV
+229 AAELGLV
-236 TGYSNGTFRPDTAV
+236 TGYSDGTFQPDTHV

-289 VEKGYVNGLSG
+289 VEKGYVNGLSD

-364 GVGGQP
+364 GVGGSRIAP
-370 HRAGGQRVPRTDR
+370 EANASRAQI
-383 GDPAA
+383 AA
-388 VCGSIYDNGGSGMKR
+388 I
-403 RMLALLLAVL
+403 LLRYADQFM
-413 TLTML
+413 TMEE
-418 TAAAFAEDTEVLGV
+418 AA
-432 YNVTGPLT
+432 
-440 VKNGTKDGGFYAG
+440 
-453 ADTFEL
+453 
-459 NCTGLTGE
+459 
-467 YSLVLLL
+467 
-474 AGDSAVPTE
+474 
-483 GNIQYI
+483 
-489 DQTSVK
+489 
-495 AGKVTFTL
+495 
-503 KPKALTEGTYNVYIS
+503 
-518 TTDKALD
+518 
-525 KVASFKYGEKPE
+525 
-537 YTLGD
+537 
-542 VNGDGKVSAYDAS
+542 
-555 MILQHTV
+555 
-562 GLIDLAG
+562 
-569 VAAADVNKDGK
+569 
-580 ISAYDASMILQ
+580 
-591 YTVGLITLD
+591 

>member
-16 AVQLLT
+16 AEQLLT

-136 DALLSDID
+136 DALLSDTD
-144 GKALSL
+144 GKALPL

-174 EKPGADDKKSDND
+174 EKPGTDN

-194 KSEEEQPADAAQ
+194 KSEDEDKPEDEEKPADGAQ
-206 EEVRTGSFR
+206 EEVKSGSFR
-215 DVTSAHWA
+215 DVTSTHWA

-229 AAEMGLV
+229 AAELGLV
-236 TGYSNGTFRPDTAV
+236 TGYSDGTFRSDTPV

-289 VEKGYVNGLSG
+289 VEKGYVNGLSD

-345 IAAWAKD
+345 IASWAKD

-364 GVGGQP
+364 GVGGSRIAP
-370 HRAGGQRVPRTDR
+370 EANASRAQI
-383 GDPAA
+383 AA
-388 VCGSIYDNGGSGMKR
+388 I
-403 RMLALLLAVL
+403 LLRYADQFM
-413 TLTML
+413 TMEE
-418 TAAAFAEDTEVLGV
+418 AA
-432 YNVTGPLT
+432 
-440 VKNGTKDGGFYAG
+440 
-453 ADTFEL
+453 
-459 NCTGLTGE
+459 
-467 YSLVLLL
+467 
-474 AGDSAVPTE
+474 
-483 GNIQYI
+483 
-489 DQTSVK
+489 
-495 AGKVTFTL
+495 
-503 KPKALTEGTYNVYIS
+503 
-518 TTDKALD
+518 
-525 KVASFKYGEKPE
+525 
-537 YTLGD
+537 
-542 VNGDGKVSAYDAS
+542 
-555 MILQHTV
+555 
-562 GLIDLAG
+562 
-569 VAAADVNKDGK
+569 
-580 ISAYDASMILQ
+580 
-591 YTVGLITLD
+591 

>member
-136 DALLSDID
+136 DALLSDTD
-144 GKALSL
+144 GKALPL

-174 EKPGADDKKSDND
+174 EKPGTDN

-194 KSEEEQPADAAQ
+194 KSEDEDKPEDEEKPADGAQ
-206 EEVRTGSFR
+206 EEVKSGSFR
-215 DVTSAHWA
+215 DVTSTHWA
-223 FASVER
+223 FASVVR
-229 AAEMGLV
+229 AAELGLV
-236 TGYSNGTFRPDTAV
+236 TGYSDGTFRPDIPV

-277 SADWYQDALSWA
+277 SASWYQDALSWA
-289 VEKGYVNGLSG
+289 VEKGYVNGLSD

-345 IAAWAKD
+345 IASWAKD

-364 GVGGQP
+364 GVGGSRIAP
-370 HRAGGQRVPRTDR
+370 EANASRAQI
-383 GDPAA
+383 AA
-388 VCGSIYDNGGSGMKR
+388 I
-403 RMLALLLAVL
+403 LLRYADQFM
-413 TLTML
+413 TMEE
-418 TAAAFAEDTEVLGV
+418 AA
-432 YNVTGPLT
+432 
-440 VKNGTKDGGFYAG
+440 
-453 ADTFEL
+453 
-459 NCTGLTGE
+459 
-467 YSLVLLL
+467 
-474 AGDSAVPTE
+474 
-483 GNIQYI
+483 
-489 DQTSVK
+489 
-495 AGKVTFTL
+495 
-503 KPKALTEGTYNVYIS
+503 
-518 TTDKALD
+518 
-525 KVASFKYGEKPE
+525 
-537 YTLGD
+537 
-542 VNGDGKVSAYDAS
+542 
-555 MILQHTV
+555 
-562 GLIDLAG
+562 
-569 VAAADVNKDGK
+569 
-580 ISAYDASMILQ
+580 
-591 YTVGLITLD
+591 

>member
-35 APDKLPDVGQTFT
+35 APDKPPDVGQTFT

-80 GALVAGMLAASNP
+80 GALIAGMLAASNP
-93 YATRDG
+93 YATRGG

-174 EKPGADDKKSDND
+174 EKPGTDN

-194 KSEEEQPADAAQ
+194 KSEDEDKPEDEEKPADGAQ
-206 EEVRTGSFR
+206 EEVKSGSFR

-229 AAEMGLV
+229 AAELGLV
-236 TGYSNGTFRPDTAV
+236 TGYSDGTFRPDTPV

-289 VEKGYVNGLSG
+289 VEKGYVNGLSD

-310 RQQAMAI
+310 RQQATAI

-345 IAAWAKD
+345 IASWAKD

-364 GVGGQP
+364 GVGGSRIAP
-370 HRAGGQRVPRTDR
+370 EANASRAQI
-383 GDPAA
+383 AA
-388 VCGSIYDNGGSGMKR
+388 I
-403 RMLALLLAVL
+403 LLRYADQFM
-413 TLTML
+413 TMEE
-418 TAAAFAEDTEVLGV
+418 AA
-432 YNVTGPLT
+432 
-440 VKNGTKDGGFYAG
+440 
-453 ADTFEL
+453 
-459 NCTGLTGE
+459 
-467 YSLVLLL
+467 
-474 AGDSAVPTE
+474 
-483 GNIQYI
+483 
-489 DQTSVK
+489 
-495 AGKVTFTL
+495 
-503 KPKALTEGTYNVYIS
+503 
-518 TTDKALD
+518 
-525 KVASFKYGEKPE
+525 
-537 YTLGD
+537 
-542 VNGDGKVSAYDAS
+542 
-555 MILQHTV
+555 
-562 GLIDLAG
+562 
-569 VAAADVNKDGK
+569 
-580 ISAYDASMILQ
+580 
-591 YTVGLITLD
+591 

>member
-93 YATRDG
+93 YATRG
-99 VGAILAAATTTAVKT
+99 GIGAILAAATTTAVKT

-119 VFTFR
+119 MFTFR

-174 EKPGADDKKSDND
+174 EKPGTDN

-194 KSEEEQPADAAQ
+194 KSEDEDKPEDEEKPADGAQ
-206 EEVRTGSFR
+206 EEVKSGSFR
-215 DVTSAHWA
+215 DVTSTHWA

-229 AAEMGLV
+229 AAELGLV
-236 TGYSNGTFRPDTAV
+236 TGYSDGTFRPDTAV

-289 VEKGYVNGLSG
+289 VEKGYVNGLSD

-364 GVGGQP
+364 GVGGSRIAP
-370 HRAGGQRVPRTDR
+370 EANASRAQI
-383 GDPAA
+383 AA
-388 VCGSIYDNGGSGMKR
+388 I
-403 RMLALLLAVL
+403 LLRYADQFM
-413 TLTML
+413 TMEE
-418 TAAAFAEDTEVLGV
+418 AA
-432 YNVTGPLT
+432 
-440 VKNGTKDGGFYAG
+440 
-453 ADTFEL
+453 
-459 NCTGLTGE
+459 
-467 YSLVLLL
+467 
-474 AGDSAVPTE
+474 
-483 GNIQYI
+483 
-489 DQTSVK
+489 
-495 AGKVTFTL
+495 
-503 KPKALTEGTYNVYIS
+503 
-518 TTDKALD
+518 
-525 KVASFKYGEKPE
+525 
-537 YTLGD
+537 
-542 VNGDGKVSAYDAS
+542 
-555 MILQHTV
+555 
-562 GLIDLAG
+562 
-569 VAAADVNKDGK
+569 
-580 ISAYDASMILQ
+580 
-591 YTVGLITLD
+591 

>member
-22 PLACAAGTTLKLT
+22 PLACAAGATLKLT

-93 YATRDG
+93 HATRGG

-174 EKPGADDKKSDND
+174 EKPGTDN

-194 KSEEEQPADAAQ
+194 KSEDEDKPEDEEKPADGAQ
-206 EEVRTGSFR
+206 EEVKSGSFR
-215 DVTSAHWA
+215 DVTSTHWA

-229 AAEMGLV
+229 AAELGLV
-236 TGYSNGTFRPDTAV
+236 TGYSDGTFRPDTPV

-289 VEKGYVNGLSG
+289 VEKGYVNGLSD

-331 LTGIYEQTFADSTT
+331 LTGIYEQTFADSTA
-345 IAAWAKD
+345 IASWAKD

-364 GVGGQP
+364 GVGGSRIAP
-370 HRAGGQRVPRTDR
+370 EANASRAQI
-383 GDPAA
+383 AA
-388 VCGSIYDNGGSGMKR
+388 I
-403 RMLALLLAVL
+403 LLRYADQFM
-413 TLTML
+413 TMEE
-418 TAAAFAEDTEVLGV
+418 AA
-432 YNVTGPLT
+432 
-440 VKNGTKDGGFYAG
+440 
-453 ADTFEL
+453 
-459 NCTGLTGE
+459 
-467 YSLVLLL
+467 
-474 AGDSAVPTE
+474 
-483 GNIQYI
+483 
-489 DQTSVK
+489 
-495 AGKVTFTL
+495 
-503 KPKALTEGTYNVYIS
+503 
-518 TTDKALD
+518 
-525 KVASFKYGEKPE
+525 
-537 YTLGD
+537 
-542 VNGDGKVSAYDAS
+542 
-555 MILQHTV
+555 
-562 GLIDLAG
+562 
-569 VAAADVNKDGK
+569 
-580 ISAYDASMILQ
+580 
-591 YTVGLITLD
+591 

>member
-80 GALVAGMLAASNP
+80 GALIAGMLAASNP

-136 DALLSDID
+136 DALLSDTD
-144 GKALSL
+144 GKALPL

-174 EKPGADDKKSDND
+174 EKPGTDN

-194 KSEEEQPADAAQ
+194 KSEDEDKPEDEEKPADGAQ
-206 EEVRTGSFR
+206 EEVKSGSFR
-215 DVTSAHWA
+215 DVTSTHWA

-229 AAEMGLV
+229 AAELGLV
-236 TGYSNGTFRPDTAV
+236 TGYSDGTFRPDTHV

-289 VEKGYVNGLSG
+289 VENGYVNGLSD

-345 IAAWAKD
+345 IASWAKD

-364 GVGGQP
+364 GVGGSRIAP
-370 HRAGGQRVPRTDR
+370 EANASRAQI
-383 GDPAA
+383 AA
-388 VCGSIYDNGGSGMKR
+388 I
-403 RMLALLLAVL
+403 LLRYADQFM
-413 TLTML
+413 TMEE
-418 TAAAFAEDTEVLGV
+418 AA
-432 YNVTGPLT
+432 
-440 VKNGTKDGGFYAG
+440 
-453 ADTFEL
+453 
-459 NCTGLTGE
+459 
-467 YSLVLLL
+467 
-474 AGDSAVPTE
+474 
-483 GNIQYI
+483 
-489 DQTSVK
+489 
-495 AGKVTFTL
+495 
-503 KPKALTEGTYNVYIS
+503 
-518 TTDKALD
+518 
-525 KVASFKYGEKPE
+525 
-537 YTLGD
+537 
-542 VNGDGKVSAYDAS
+542 
-555 MILQHTV
+555 
-562 GLIDLAG
+562 
-569 VAAADVNKDGK
+569 
-580 ISAYDASMILQ
+580 
-591 YTVGLITLD
+591 

>member
-93 YATRDG
+93 YATRGG

-174 EKPGADDKKSDND
+174 EKPGTDN

-194 KSEEEQPADAAQ
+194 KSEDEDKSEYEEKPADGAQ
-206 EEVRTGSFR
+206 EEVKSGSFR
-215 DVTSAHWA
+215 DVTSTHWA
-223 FASVER
+223 FDSVER
-229 AAEMGLV
+229 AAELGLV
-236 TGYSNGTFRPDTAV
+236 TGYSDGTFRPDTPV

-289 VEKGYVNGLSG
+289 VEKGYVNGLSD

-364 GVGGQP
+364 GVGGSRIAP
-370 HRAGGQRVPRTDR
+370 EANASRAQI
-383 GDPAA
+383 AA
-388 VCGSIYDNGGSGMKR
+388 I
-403 RMLALLLAVL
+403 LLRYADQFM
-413 TLTML
+413 TMEE
-418 TAAAFAEDTEVLGV
+418 AA
-432 YNVTGPLT
+432 
-440 VKNGTKDGGFYAG
+440 
-453 ADTFEL
+453 
-459 NCTGLTGE
+459 
-467 YSLVLLL
+467 
-474 AGDSAVPTE
+474 
-483 GNIQYI
+483 
-489 DQTSVK
+489 
-495 AGKVTFTL
+495 
-503 KPKALTEGTYNVYIS
+503 
-518 TTDKALD
+518 
-525 KVASFKYGEKPE
+525 
-537 YTLGD
+537 
-542 VNGDGKVSAYDAS
+542 
-555 MILQHTV
+555 
-562 GLIDLAG
+562 
-569 VAAADVNKDGK
+569 
-580 ISAYDASMILQ
+580 
-591 YTVGLITLD
+591 

>member
-48 VTAELTGNT
+48 VMAELTGNT

-93 YATRDG
+93 YATRGG

-136 DALLSDID
+136 DALLSDTD

-174 EKPGADDKKSDND
+174 EKPGTDN

-194 KSEEEQPADAAQ
+194 KSEDEDKPEDEEKPADGAQ
-206 EEVRTGSFR
+206 EEVKSGSFR
-215 DVTSAHWA
+215 DVTSTHWA

-229 AAEMGLV
+229 AAELGLV
-236 TGYSNGTFRPDTAV
+236 TGYSDGTFRPDTPV

-263 GKPAAAKAASFADA
+263 SKPAAAKAASFADA

-289 VEKGYVNGLSG
+289 VEKGYVNGLSD

-364 GVGGQP
+364 GVGGSRIAP
-370 HRAGGQRVPRTDR
+370 EANASRAQI
-383 GDPAA
+383 AA
-388 VCGSIYDNGGSGMKR
+388 I
-403 RMLALLLAVL
+403 LLRYADQFM
-413 TLTML
+413 TMEE
-418 TAAAFAEDTEVLGV
+418 AA
-432 YNVTGPLT
+432 
-440 VKNGTKDGGFYAG
+440 
-453 ADTFEL
+453 
-459 NCTGLTGE
+459 
-467 YSLVLLL
+467 
-474 AGDSAVPTE
+474 
-483 GNIQYI
+483 
-489 DQTSVK
+489 
-495 AGKVTFTL
+495 
-503 KPKALTEGTYNVYIS
+503 
-518 TTDKALD
+518 
-525 KVASFKYGEKPE
+525 
-537 YTLGD
+537 
-542 VNGDGKVSAYDAS
+542 
-555 MILQHTV
+555 
-562 GLIDLAG
+562 
-569 VAAADVNKDGK
+569 
-580 ISAYDASMILQ
+580 
-591 YTVGLITLD
+591 